1 MHNIEA
7 PKYRKKILTDLKGEI
22 DCNKIVVGDFNTP
35 LSKTDHQDRKSI
47 IIGLK

>member
-35 LSKTDHQDRKSI
+35 LSKTDNQDRKSI